1 MSEMCRAWKSDG
13 SEGLVSASGSF
24 AGSCLFRNCP
34 VAIEVLV
41 GDSCFRIGGEVK
53 CRCAVFEIT
62 GIKTEYS
69 YDQHKR
75 VSQMRKLPNGST
87 ENRCE
92 RVDYFYDENGGT
104 NNGRL
109 TRMRWGWDASNNP
122 CVDAATNFNIGF
134 EESYTYN
141 AAGRTSTKVLA
152 YRVGTNNT
160 Q

>member
-1 MSEMCRAWKSDG
+1 MPSD
-13 SEGLVSASGSF
+13 SHDKGLGFAPKRFPRKIANLPSKRLESF
-24 AGSCLFRNCP
+24 VICNA
-34 VAIEVLV
+34 
-41 GDSCFRIGGEVK
+41 K
-53 CRCAVFEIT
+53 

-141 AAGRTSTKVLA
+141 A
-152 YRVGTNNT
+152 
-160 Q
+160 